1 MVATLDKPDKS
12 VVFLFFLVP
21 TILLIVGYFI
31 APYPQ
36 TELLK
41 QLLNIPLFLGLF
53 LLGIGYFLKDKKRGS
68 SLKIAGWIVFSSFW
82 ATAPSSLYFSEGGD
96 VFNAAVCI
104 AGVYILIYMAYHE
117 WLSIQRKNHPLCLNW
132 IAGGTFFAGIIYFA
146 IDSSIFPELKA
157 GLIELVA
164 IHSTKVLH
172 LFGLEASRQGS
183 VIIYN
188 GLPISI
194 IFACTAIQSMVLF
207 VGMIGALPKINPKRR
222 LTALAVTVIP
232 IYFLNLIRNAG
243 VVYMVGADITSFEMA
258 HNIIAKAGSLIAL
271 IALLF
276 LTFKIVPEL
285 YDEILC
291 IFDLPKRNGP
301 VENFFAKFL
310 GKTKK

>member
-1 MVATLDKPDKS
+1 
-12 VVFLFFLVP
+12 
-21 TILLIVGYFI
+21 
-31 APYPQ
+31 
-36 TELLK
+36 
-41 QLLNIPLFLGLF
+41 
-53 LLGIGYFLKDKKRGS
+53 
-68 SLKIAGWIVFSSFW
+68 
-82 ATAPSSLYFSEGGD
+82 
-96 VFNAAVCI
+96 
-104 AGVYILIYMAYHE
+104 MAYHE
-117 WLSIQRKNHPLCLNW
+117 WLSIQRKNRPLCLNW

-146 IDSSIFPELKA
+146 IDSSIFPELRT

-164 IHSTKVLH
+164 THSTKVLH
-172 LFGLEASRQGS
+172 LFGVEASRQGS
-183 VIIYN
+183 VILYN
-188 GLPISI
+188 GLPINI

-207 VGMIGALPKINPKRR
+207 VGMIGALPKIDLKRR
-222 LTALAVTVIP
+222 LAALAVTVIP

-258 HNIIAKAGSLIAL
+258 HNIIAKAGSLIEL

-285 YDEILC
+285 YNEILC